1 MSKHTQRKS
10 TILAALFLGFSGLAL
25 AAPAAGPQQIATTA
39 AAPTAEDQE
48 ITAKIKSALQSDQQT
63 AKLAIEV
70 QTKDGVVTLGGAAP
84 NANAVS
90 YVLSLVSG
98 VPGVKD
104 IQNQIRIGA
113 G

>member
-10 TILAALFLGFSGLAL
+10 AILAALFLGLSGFAL
-25 AAPAAGPQQIATTA
+25 AAPAAEPQQTA
-39 AAPTAEDQE
+39 AVSPSAEDQN
-48 ITAKIKSALQSDQQT
+48 ITAKIKSALQSDKQT

-70 QTKDGVVTLGGAAP
+70 QTKDGVVTLGGSAP

-104 IQNQIRIGA
+104 IQNQIRIG
-113 G
+113 